1 MAIDT
6 DELQRQIDD
15 VRVMAEDALDKFP
28 IRSTTTPGAGKER
41 HIHDLGKHPG
51 GVIAARVHNS
61 ANISLSNSTVTTLTF
76 DSERFDTDT
85 IHSTSTNTGR
95 LTTKTAGKYLISA
108 TVQFATNTTG
118 KRTLRLRVNGSTPIA
133 DTAITASGDSRDVTI
148 TTLWDLAADDY
159 VELQA
164 LQDSG
169 GALNVEAESNSSPE
183 FMMARIGAAGTSGG
197 GAPGTDHGALSG
209 LGDDDHALYL
219 LAGGSREG
227 STGGAQSFG
236 STGISADVIAED
248 TPGAGVTVAD
258 VLLRQGDVTVAD
270 GNSLKLATDGST
282 GTLILGATGD
292 VKLFRGA
299 ANLLQMAAGDSFTVV
314 AGGAIQRLQSDG
326 DANPT
331 AELSGVALKFGA
343 GGASAVDVTLGRG
356 AANRL
361 DLASG
366 DSFRILAGNATLAD
380 GVMFIKE
387 QADADAD
394 QGGFGQIWVNTASPN
409 ELFFTD
415 DAGNDVQLTPRK
427 FSYSIT
433 VEDPTSSEDITIAF
447 TNRAITITE
456 MRAVLIGSSTPSV
469 TWTIKHH
476 ATDRNNAGNA
486 VVTASTTTTSVTTGD
501 DVTAFNDATIPADSY
516 IWLETSAK
524 SGTVTEIHITIIGSE
539 D

>member
-1 MAIDT
+1 MAVDT

-51 GVIAARVHNS
+51 GVISARVHNS
-61 ANISLSNSTVTTLTF
+61 ANISLSNNTMTTLTF

-118 KRTLRLRVNGSTPIA
+118 KRILRLRVNGSTLIA
-133 DTAITASGDSRDVTI
+133 DTAITASGDSRDATI

-227 STGGAQSFG
+227 SIGGAQRFG
-236 STGISADVIAED
+236 STGILADVIAED
-248 TPGAGVTVAD
+248 TVGAGVTVAD
-258 VLLRQGDVTVAD
+258 VLLRQGDVTVAN
-270 GNSLKLATDGST
+270 GNSLRLATDDST
-282 GTLILGATGD
+282 GTLILGATED

-343 GGASAVDVTLGRG
+343 GGASAIDVSLFRG

-361 DLASG
+361 DLGSG
-366 DSFRILAGNATLAD
+366 DSFRLVSGNVTLAD
-380 GVMFIKE
+380 GVLFIKE
-387 QADADAD
+387 QAEADADA
-394 QGGFGQIWVNTASPN
+394 GGFGQIWVNTASPN

-427 FSYSIT
+427 FHPFRHV
-433 VEDPTSSEDITIAF
+433 VEDPTSSEDITIGF
-447 TNRAITITE
+447 TNEAITITE
-456 MRAVLIGSSTPSV
+456 MRAVLLGSSTPSV
-469 TWTIKHH
+469 TWTIRHD
-476 ATDRNNAGNA
+476 TDRSATGA
-486 VVTASTTTTSVTTGD
+486 EVVTGGTATTDTTTGD
-501 DVTAFNDATIPADSY
+501 DVTSFNDATIPADSH
-516 IWLETSAK
+516 IWLESTAK
-524 SGTVTEIHITIIGSE
+524 SGTVDEIAVTIIGTV